1 MEGMP
6 SVFPDPYTL
15 CPSLSL
21 LLLPT
26 PLRQDAET
34 VMSQAVSP
42 PAVTQ
47 VPEPILAPA
56 LLSSPAPVALTSAM
70 PITAICLLWG
80 ALGHLVWR
88 APRPSQVATQGAG
101 ARWGLGPRLEERLE
115 PGPILTLLLS

>member
-1 MEGMP
+1 MEGIP

-21 LLLPT
+21 LPT
-26 PLRQDAET
+26 PLCQDAET
-34 VMSQAVSP
+34 AMSQAVSP

-56 LLSSPAPVALTSAM
+56 LLSSPAPVVLTSAM
-70 PITAICLLWG
+70 LITAICLLWG

-88 APRPSQVATQGAG
+88 APRPSQVATQDAG
-101 ARWGLGPRLEERLE
+101 ARWGLGPRLDERLE
-115 PGPILTLLLS
+115 PGPILTLPLS